1 VIATATSTATSRRTG
16 GTSPRADVAA
26 TPSTAALVLDLVGT
40 FAFALNGALTAVRAA
55 RLDIVGVVTLGMI
68 TALGGGILRDVLL
81 GALPPSTFSDWRYLV
96 VAAGGGLIAFA
107 ASRPLER
114 VSVSITVL
122 DALGLSLFAVT
133 GATKALALGAGAGQA
148 ILLGTITAAGGGTIR
163 DVLVRRIPSVLTSEL
178 YAIPALLGATVVVV
192 ATRLGA
198 GGLAWSLA
206 GAATA
211 FLVRLLGVGFRIDAP
226 RPPGR

>member
-1 VIATATSTATSRRTG
+1 MAATPTATS
-16 GTSPRADVAA
+16 
-26 TPSTAALVLDLVGT
+26 ALVLDLAGT

-81 GALPPSTFSDWRYLV
+81 GALPPATFSDWRYLV

-107 ASRPLER
+107 AARQLER
-114 VSVSITVL
+114 LAMPITVL

-133 GATKALALGAGAGQA
+133 GATRALELGAGAAQA
-148 ILLGTITAAGGGTIR
+148 VLLGTITAAGGGTLR
-163 DVLVRRIPSVLTSEL
+163 DVLVRRIPSVLSSEL
-178 YAIPALLGATVVVV
+178 YAIPALLGAAVVVV

-198 GGLAWSLA
+198 GGLAWALVGA
-206 GAATA
+206 GVA
-211 FLVRLLGVGFRIDAP
+211 FVVRLLGVGFRLDAP
-226 RPPGR
+226 RPRGGGPADEPSSREPGH